1 MIKISKAITCTIA
14 FIFLISMVSA
24 VSIKSLDVDN
34 FTPGSQGAIK
44 IEVEN
49 ILQDDVEEVSFSLN
63 LANLPFT
70 SIGSSE
76 DSIDELNEGE
86 EDDFIF
92 TIKAANNIKPGDYQ
106 IPYTISFLDN
116 KQQKQ
121 RSGSIGITINGN
133 TELTLSIQTEKP
145 IVNKQDKVTLK
156 IVNKGFADAK
166 FVSIKI
172 IPQGLVIL
180 SENEAYIGTI
190 SSDDF
195 ETETFDVIYK
205 TQNPI
210 MTIIVEY
217 KNFDNTLITENFN
230 LPILAYTEE
239 KALELGLITKS
250 NTPLYA
256 TIIILIILAIIVIRM
271 FRKRARLK
279 KTQAK

>member
-1 MIKISKAITCTIA
+1 MIKVSKAITCMMAI
-14 FIFLISMVSA
+14 IFLISMVSA
-24 VSIKSLDVDN
+24 ISIKSLDVDN
-34 FTPGSQGAIK
+34 LTPGSEGK
-44 IEVEN
+44 IRVEIEN
-49 ILQDDVEEVSFSLN
+49 TLQDDVDEVSFNLN
-63 LANLPFT
+63 LVNLPFRV
-70 SIGSSE
+70 IGSSE

-92 TIKAANNIKPGDYQ
+92 TIKAANDIKPGDYQ

-116 KQQKQ
+116 NQQKQ
-121 RSGSIGITINGN
+121 RSGSIGLTVNGN

-210 MTIIVEY
+210 MTIVVEY

-230 LPILAYTEE
+230 LPILAYNEE

-256 TIIILIILAIIVIRM
+256 SILIFLILAFIVIRS